1 MLALRAAS
9 GASHRLRSRGS
20 LAAAIRAGRC
30 APPPRAADTDTAAAA
45 PAEEPWRWERT
56 GDAVRAYAVF
66 GAVLALGALPAA
78 QDWRDASLAYFSALA
93 ATTIYLGAHRGLNQ
107 PQRQEIGLKQ
117 GALAPVAASAAL
129 FGIYLLVKYFPDLS
143 FQTAADCY
151 FALIGAIAAGGALAA
166 PARTLAAGLGAPAW
180 RVPLPS
186 WLGAVDGAGA
196 PVADAPLAPTD
207 LLVAAAAIA
216 LVYADYAAHHGNHSL
231 NNAIACLVAADIL
244 QLIGLSSF
252 RVAALLLSGLLAYD
266 VFWVFLS
273 PAVFG
278 DNVMLSVAT
287 SDAISGP
294 TRLLFPRPPGS
305 VGEASNFPFSLLGLG
320 DVAVPGLLACLALR
334 WVDGRATGVRSWRS
348 SAKP

>member
-1 MLALRAAS
+1 LLAPRAAS
-9 GASHRLRSRGS
+9 GAAHRLQSHGS
-20 LAAAIRAGRC
+20 LAAAIRTGHRAP
-30 APPPRAADTDTAAAA
+30 PPPRAGDNNVAPAAPADSAAAALAAA

-129 FGIYLLVKYFPDLS
+129 FGIYLVVKYFPDLS

-244 QLIGLSSF
+244 QVGARRASG
-252 RVAALLLSGLLAYD
+252 ALLRA
-266 VFWVFLS
+266 
-273 PAVFG
+273 PA
-278 DNVMLSVAT
+278 
-287 SDAISGP
+287 
-294 TRLLFPRPPGS
+294 
-305 VGEASNFPFSLLGLG
+305 
-320 DVAVPGLLACLALR
+320 
-334 WVDGRATGVRSWRS
+334 
-348 SAKP
+348 AKPSRS